1 MVGPERP
8 LRYPLKRVSLSIS
21 LGPSRIGDQ
30 VLKRHAHSRL
40 CTAHTY
46 QYLLQSMNMMCTH
59 GTFVASLHMQNV
71 HVAAGAEGLKRGGLA
86 RFLNRHVSREHAT
99 LEVYLSHGL
108 AVTSVLG
115 PVAKAAP
122 ACPRLTAHAARH
134 EQHDRQSTF
143 SPMNKPVQSQPPGCN

>member
-1 MVGPERP
+1 MV
-8 LRYPLKRVSLSIS
+8 V
-21 LGPSRIGDQ
+21 
-30 VLKRHAHSRL
+30 A
-40 CTAHTY
+40 
-46 QYLLQSMNMMCTH
+46 LLH
-59 GTFVASLHMQNV
+59 LQNV
-71 HVAAGAEGLKRGGLA
+71 YVAAGAEGLKRGGLA

-122 ACPRLTAHAARH
+122 ACPRLTTHAARH

-143 SPMNKPVQSQPPGCN
+143 STMNKSLQSHPSGLHLNMIVNEWCL